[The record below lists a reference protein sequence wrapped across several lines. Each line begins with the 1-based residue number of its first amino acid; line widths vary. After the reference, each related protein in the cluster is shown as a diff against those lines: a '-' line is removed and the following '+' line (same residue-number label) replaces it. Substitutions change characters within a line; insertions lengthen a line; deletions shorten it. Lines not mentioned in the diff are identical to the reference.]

1 VAIERGKR
9 LVPIPNPEAKP
20 LIADNTASFRCGNVG
35 RCLVDQFLLTPLFY
49 NHFYFLFITFLLA
62 FIHFSNHIYAMILF
76 YFIRIF
82 MKEYI
87 KDQIKKSYETKQSL
101 YSNEPLL
108 NAIIDVAQKCV
119 SLYKNGKKTLLAGNG
134 GSAADA
140 QHIAAELVGRYG
152 FDRPSIPSLALTTD
166 TSNLTAIGNDYGYDY
181 VFSRQLEGMG
191 QEGDL
196 FIGISTSGNSKNIVN
211 AFISAKKK
219 GITTVALVGRDG
231 GEMAKIADI
240 SLIVPSDSTPRIQ
253 ESHILIGHILC
264 DIIEKEMFAEG
275 V

>member
-1 VAIERGKR
+1 V
-9 LVPIPNPEAKP
+9 
-20 LIADNTASFRCGNVG
+20 SFY
-35 RCLVDQFLLTPLFY
+35 QFV
-49 NHFYFLFITFLLA
+49 
-62 FIHFSNHIYAMILF
+62 YATISYIILG
-76 YFIRIF
+76 YSMKKYIR
-82 MKEYI
+82 
-87 KDQIKKSYETKQSL
+87 DQIKKSYETKQAIYENESL
-101 YSNEPLL
+101 LD
-108 NAIIDVAQKCV
+108 AIERVARLCV
-119 SLYKNGKKTLLAGNG
+119 ALYKTDKKTILAGNG

-191 QEGDL
+191 QSGDI
-196 FIGISTSGNSKNIVN
+196 FFGISTSGNSVNIIN
-211 AFISAKKK
+211 AFESAKKK

-231 GEMAKIADI
+231 GEMAKIADY

-264 DIIEKEMFAEG
+264 DIIEKEIFGEG
-275 V
+275 VGA

>member
-1 VAIERGKR
+1 
-9 LVPIPNPEAKP
+9 
-20 LIADNTASFRCGNVG
+20 
-35 RCLVDQFLLTPLFY
+35 
-49 NHFYFLFITFLLA
+49 
-62 FIHFSNHIYAMILF
+62 
-76 YFIRIF
+76 

-87 KDQIKKSYETKQSL
+87 KDQIQKSYETKQSL

-108 NAIIDVAQKCV
+108 DTIADVAQKCV
-119 SLYKNGKKTLLAGNG
+119 QLYRNGKKTLLAGNG

-196 FIGISTSGNSKNIVN
+196 FIGISTSGNSQNIIN
-211 AFISAKKK
+211 AFLSAKKK

-240 SLIVPSDSTPRIQ
+240 SLIVPSSSTPRIQ

-264 DIIEKEMFAEG
+264 DIIEKEMFGEG